1 MSRTRSSLAAVL
13 ACTALFSALSIQSA
27 QAQNTPWIAEP
38 ETGAVSVSFVSQ
50 RAIDFYRADTQ
61 TKGPLGA
68 TGAHLAQSTLWFG
81 VNYAFTDALAL
92 DVQSAWARSFVPGPV
107 GPTPS
112 ESLAG
117 IGDSNVA
124 LTWRVV
130 DELISGAP
138 SVALRVGVTAAGA
151 YDTGYINSL
160 GDGAH
165 GVEASVI
172 VVRFWDHFGIS
183 TELGYRHRGSAGIN
197 EQAIGGTVGEVDVPS
212 DVFYNLSGYFP
223 AGDAVTVGVD
233 YRLVNA
239 TSGIDIG
246 GPGFSPARFPAL
258 EEDAHILGGR
268 LLANVTDRLSLNFF
282 AGRVIAG
289 RNTARSTV
297 FGLGA
302 SFGFGGGGLG
312 F

>member
-1 MSRTRSSLAAVL
+1 MYRNRYSPAAVL
-13 ACTALFSALSIQSA
+13 ACTALFSSLSIQSA

-68 TGAHLAQSTLWFG
+68 SGAHLAQSTLWFG

-107 GPTPS
+107 GPTPT
-112 ESLAG
+112 ESFAG

-138 SVALRVGVTAAGA
+138 SVALRVGVVAAGA

-172 VVRFWDHFGIS
+172 VGKFWERFGFS
-183 TELGYRHRGSAGIN
+183 TELGYRHRGSAEIN
-197 EQAIGGTVGEVDVPS
+197 EQAIGGTTTGDVDVPS
-212 DVFYNLSGYFP
+212 DIFYNLSGYFP
-223 AGDAVTVGVD
+223 AGAVTVGVD

-268 LLANVTDRLSLNFF
+268 VIADVTDRLSLNFF

>member
-1 MSRTRSSLAAVL
+1 MHRKRASLAAVL
-13 ACTALFSALSIQSA
+13 ACTALLSSLSTQSA
-27 QAQNTPWIAEP
+27 FAQNTPWIAEP
-38 ETGAVSVSFVSQ
+38 ETGTVSVSFVSQ
-50 RAIDFYRADTQ
+50 RAVDFYGGETK

-68 TGAHLAQSTLWFG
+68 SGAHLAQSTLWFG

-107 GPTPS
+107 GPTPA
-112 ESLAG
+112 ESFNG

-124 LTWRVV
+124 VTWRLV
-130 DELISGAP
+130 DELVSNAP
-138 SVALRVGVTAAGA
+138 SVALRAGVMAAGA
-151 YDTGYINSL
+151 YETGYINSL

-172 VVRFWDHFGIS
+172 VGKFWNRFGFS
-183 TELGYRHRGSAGIN
+183 TEFGYRHRGSTEIN
-197 EQAIGGTVGEVDVPS
+197 EQAVGGMRGDVDVPS

-223 AGDAVTVGVD
+223 ASDAVTVGID

-239 TSGIDIG
+239 LSGIDIG
-246 GPGFSPARFPAL
+246 GPGFLPSRFPEL

>member
-1 MSRTRSSLAAVL
+1 MHGHRRSLITTVACLALL
-13 ACTALFSALSIQSA
+13 ACLQVRPASA
-27 QAQNTPWIAEP
+27 QGTPWIAEP
-38 ETGAVSVSFVSQ
+38 ETGSISVTFANQ
-50 RAIDFYRADTQ
+50 RATEFFRADTA

-68 TGAHLAQSTLWFG
+68 TDAHLSQSTLWFG

-107 GPTPS
+107 GPTPA
-112 ESLAG
+112 ESFNG

-124 LTWRVV
+124 VTWRLV
-130 DELISGAP
+130 DELVSNAP
-138 SVALRVGVTAAGA
+138 SVALRAGVVAAGA
-151 YDTGYINSL
+151 YETGYINSL

-165 GVEASVI
+165 AVEASVI
-172 VVRFWDHFGIS
+172 VGKFWNRFGFS
-183 TELGYRHRGSAGIN
+183 TEFGYRHRGMAEIN
-197 EQAIGGTVGEVDVPS
+197 EQAVGGMRGDVDVPS

-223 AGDAVTVGVD
+223 ASDAVTVGID

-239 TSGIDIG
+239 LSGIDIG
-246 GPGFSPARFPAL
+246 GPGFSPSRFPEL